1 MLEKFARNWWLY
13 AVRGFIAVIFGIV
26 ALTRP
31 EQTLQALVLVF
42 GAFALAD
49 GFLTVFVGSISA
61 PYFKRWWAVLLEGVA
76 GILVGLM
83 AIFQPTLT
91 GLALLYLIGA
101 WALVTGVF
109 EIVAAIQF
117 RRLIT
122 NEWMLVLSGL
132 LSIAL
137 SVLLFAFPFAG
148 ELGLIWLISIYAII
162 FGIAEIVFAFR
173 LNGLRR
179 EVGKAAASAL

>member
-13 AVRGFIAVIFGIV
+13 AVRGLIAVIFGIV

-101 WALVTGVF
+101 WAFITGVF
-109 EIVAAIQF
+109 EIMAAIQF
-117 RRLIT
+117 RRVIM
-122 NEWMLVLSGL
+122 NEWLLILSGL
-132 LSIAL
+132 LSMAL
-137 SVLLFAFPFAG
+137 GCLLFVFPGVG
-148 ELGLIWLISIYAII
+148 EVSLIWLIGIYASV
-162 FGIAEIVFAFR
+162 FGISEIALAFR
-173 LNGLRR
+173 LYDLRR
-179 EVGKAAASAL
+179 EFGKAVAPVL